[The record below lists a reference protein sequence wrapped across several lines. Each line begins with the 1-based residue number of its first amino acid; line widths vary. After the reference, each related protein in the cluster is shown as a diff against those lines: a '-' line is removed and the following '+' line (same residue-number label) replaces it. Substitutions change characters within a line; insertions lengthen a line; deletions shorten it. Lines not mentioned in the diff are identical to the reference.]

1 MGLAGSMGK
10 HNFVDGTLT
19 DQTSI
24 LRFVEDNWH
33 TGQIGDGSFDSLAGT
48 LPNMFAF
55 GPPDGATPS
64 ACRRPAARAGP
75 DWPRHVADGVAP
87 YPPICPVWTEAS
99 SGGGA

>member
-33 TGQIGDGSFDSLAGT
+33 TGQIGDGSFDTLAGT
-48 LPNMFAF
+48 LTNMFDF
-55 GPPDGATPS
+55 GHRTDASMILDRPP
-64 ACRRPAARAGP
+64 
-75 DWPRHVADGVAP
+75 AP
-87 YPPICPVWTEAS
+87 LS
-99 SGGGA
+99 S